1 MRRNWQRV
9 LVKITGEA
17 FSGEDNYGIEPR
29 AVRFVAEE
37 IASCARLGKEVAVV
51 VGGGNIIRGREYSRE
66 VGIGRSTADYMGMLA
81 TLINGLALQD
91 VLEAMGLET
100 RVMSAIYAHQ
110 VAEPFIRRRATR
122 HLEKG
127 RIVILTGG
135 TGNPYFSTDT
145 QAAIRAREIG
155 AQVFLKATNVDGVF
169 SADPKSDKN
178 AELFERISYDKYL
191 HLDLKVMDRVAVELC
206 REMGLPIV
214 VFRYSQKGALAD
226 AASGRTVGTVITR
239 LESRDETS
247 AT

>member
-17 FSGEDNYGIEPR
+17 FCGEDGYGINPD
-29 AVRFVAEE
+29 AVGFVAEE
-37 IASCARLGKEVAVV
+37 IAGCVRLGKEVAVV

-81 TLINGLALQD
+81 TLINALALQD
-91 VLEAMGLET
+91 ALEASGFET

-127 RIVILTGG
+127 RIVILAGG

-145 QAAIRAREIG
+145 QAAIRAREIN
-155 AQVFLKATNVDGVF
+155 AQVFLKATKVDGVY
-169 SADPKSDKN
+169 SADPEKDSSAK
-178 AELFERISYDKYL
+178 LFETISYTQYL
-191 HLDLKVMDRVAVELC
+191 ELDLKVMDRVAVELC
-206 REMGLPIV
+206 QRMELPIV
-214 VFRYSQKGALAD
+214 VFRYSEKGALAD
-226 AASGRTVGTVITR
+226 AASGRNIGTFITD
-239 LESRDETS
+239 LEMRQ
-247 AT
+247 